1 MEATKEGSLAFVMAK
16 FDGILGLGFQEISVG
31 NVAPA
36 WYDHNLDSF
45 FPELLKRS
53 KNLILKSRNKSQ
65 SCQTLLVVVKKVLH

>member
-36 WYDHNLDSF
+36 WYDHKLDSF

-53 KNLILKSRNKSQ
+53 KILS
-65 SCQTLLVVVKKVLH
+65 

>member
-36 WYDHNLDSF
+36 WYDQKLDSF

-53 KNLILKSRNKSQ
+53 NFLS
-65 SCQTLLVVVKKVLH
+65 